1 MTTPSG
7 SPHRRRYGTRA
18 AGPGSPRTP
27 STGRQTK
34 SPPAEPH
41 RTAPIPRRRTELTTD
56 TTVVRFP
63 YEDSS
68 LPIENRIEDLLSR
81 LDDADKAGLLFH
93 TMVSVQELTE
103 PNAMFGLPSVASLIH
118 DRRMN
123 HFNILGSAPSGR
135 EFAEWQN
142 AAQRLARELPL
153 RIPITFSTDPRHSFT
168 DNPGASMLAGPFS
181 QWPESLGL
189 AAIGSARRVERFAD
203 VARQEYLAVGLR
215 VALHPQIDLA
225 TEPRWSRINATF
237 GEDADLTSRLVAGYI
252 RGFQGDHLG
261 AESVSTMAK
270 HFPGG
275 GPQKD
280 GEDPHFE
287 YGREQVYPGDNFEYH
302 LEPFA
307 AAIAAGVSQM
317 MPYYGMP
324 VGTEYDEVGF
334 GFNRSV
340 LQGLLRDRFGFD
352 GIVCTDWGLITD
364 SPLMP
369 AKAWGV
375 EHLTPAERMLKILDA
390 GADQFGGELCTDLLL
405 ELVDAGTLTR
415 DRLDVSVRRLL
426 REKFRLGLFDDPFV
440 DADRAQSVVGNADF
454 VAEGLAAQSDSL
466 TLLTNRD
473 QTLPL
478 GRGIRVYAEGVNARH
493 LREYATI
500 VATPDEADV
509 AILRVKAPYEPRT
522 NGFEAYFHTGS
533 LEFPSQELERLTSI
547 ASAVPTVIDIYLE
560 RPTVL
565 GGMEHTAAAMI
576 GSYGASDAALLRV
589 LFGDRSPLGS
599 LPFDLPQSMDAVIA
613 SRTDVPFDTA
623 EPTFRFGHGLRYDA

>member
-1 MTTPSG
+1 M
-7 SPHRRRYGTRA
+7 
-18 AGPGSPRTP
+18 
-27 STGRQTK
+27 
-34 SPPAEPH
+34 
-41 RTAPIPRRRTELTTD
+41 TTD

-123 HFNILGSAPSGR
+123 HFNLLGSAPSGR

-237 GEDADLTSRLVAGYI
+237 GEDADLASRLVAGYI

-478 GRGIRVYAEGVNARH
+478 GRGIRVYAEGVDARH

-565 GGMEHTAAAMI
+565 GGMEHTAAAVI